1 MYRIHQIKLK
11 LGESTDCLPQKIL
24 KLIGNRELLISE
36 WHIVKESIDARDKKH
51 IRLVYS
57 VDFTAVYKKNPKK
70 QARLAANPK
79 LKLEEAPN
87 LVYVPA
93 VYEGETCAAEDENR
107 TEEPS
112 TPQSFHENRSGIKE
126 NENRAEEPLPPA
138 RQALKPERKLQQD
151 RAEEPLLPAR
161 QNAKPEQKLQQDKNL
176 PTSQTE
182 TPQLRSEM
190 PEPLPSARVLRD
202 RPIIVGFGPAGMFAA
217 LILAQAGLRPLV
229 LERGQ
234 EVDARTASV
243 ERFWREGTLNEQS
256 NVQFGEG
263 GAGTF
268 SDGKLTTGIK
278 DARIRKVLEEFVA
291 AGAPKEILYKQK
303 PHIGTDVLRLV
314 VKNIREEIKR
324 LGGEVRFHTLVEDL
338 RVEDGRV
345 SGVICAQDGAETD
358 HESGAQPQEQN
369 CGDLAPKLAQN
380 SEDSRGARAFQD
392 TQLPANGHGD
402 LAPQLAQN
410 SEDSCGAHAFQ
421 DTQLPA
427 NGRGDLAP
435 KLAQNSED
443 SRGARAFQDMQPP
456 ANGHGDLAPKLAQNS
471 EDSRG
476 IPTRCIPCQT
486 VIFAMGHSA
495 RDTFRR
501 LRARGIAMSQKPFS
515 VGVRIEH
522 PQDMI
527 DIAQYGAPGRELGL
541 PPADYKL
548 SWRCE
553 NGRGVYTF
561 CMCPGGKVVIAS
573 SQAGGVVTN
582 GMSYHDRASGIAN
595 SALLCD
601 VRTSDFGSDDVLAGV
616 IFQEKLEHQAFL
628 AGGSSYAPPRCTWG
642 ELRNGQAPQVE
653 SCLPNFAVAALREAM
668 PHLGRKLHGF
678 DNPDAMVTAVETRS
692 SSPVRFAR
700 NADYEGACSAVAGT
714 ARSKLAG
721 TPHHAADAVMLD
733 TATQETGISTNAPHH
748 VADAVMLDTAT
759 QETGIL
765 TNAPH
770 HPADAAPCENSMPT
784 VGNATKPA
792 DVKTLIGF
800 YPCGE
805 GAGYAGG
812 IMSAAVDGIR
822 IAETIIRKWKPLY
835 L

>member
-87 LVYVPA
+87 LAYVPA
-93 VYEGETCAAEDENR
+93 VYEGETCASEDENR
-107 TEEPS
+107 VEEPS
-112 TPQSFHENRSGIKE
+112 TSRIFHENRSGIKE

-161 QNAKPEQKLQQDKNL
+161 QNAKPERKLQQDKNL

-182 TPQLRSEM
+182 MPQPRSGM

-278 DARIRKVLEEFVA
+278 DVRIRKVLEEFVA
-291 AGAPKEILYKQK
+291 AGAPKEIIYKQK

-324 LGGEVRFHTLVEDL
+324 LGGEVRFNTLVEDL

-410 SEDSCGAHAFQ
+410 SEDSRGARAFQ
-421 DTQLPA
+421 DTQPPA

-435 KLAQNSED
+435 QNAQKSE
-443 SRGARAFQDMQPP
+443 
-456 ANGHGDLAPKLAQNS
+456 NG
-471 EDSRG
+471 RG

-668 PHLGRKLHGF
+668 PHLGRKLQGF
-678 DNPDAMVTAVETRS
+678 DNSDAMVTAVETRS

-714 ARSKLAG
+714 ARSKFAG
-721 TPHHAADAVMLD
+721 TPHYAADTVMLD
-733 TATQETGISTNAPHH
+733 TATQETGISTNAPHYP
-748 VADAVMLDTAT
+748 ADAVMLDAAM
-759 QETGIL
+759 QETGIS

-770 HPADAAPCENSMPT
+770 YAADAAPCDNFMPT
-784 VGNATKPA
+784 VGNVTEPA
-792 DVKTLIGF
+792 DGKTLIGF

-822 IAETIIRKWKPLY
+822 VAETIIRKWKPLY

>member
-87 LVYVPA
+87 LAYVPA
-93 VYEGETCAAEDENR
+93 VYEGEMCASEDENR
-107 TEEPS
+107 VEEPS
-112 TPQSFHENRSGIKE
+112 TPRSFRENRSGIKE

-182 TPQLRSEM
+182 TPQPRSGM

-392 TQLPANGHGD
+392 TQPPANGGGD
-402 LAPQLAQN
+402 LAPQNAQK
-410 SEDSCGAHAFQ
+410 SE
-421 DTQLPA
+421 
-427 NGRGDLAP
+427 NGC
-435 KLAQNSED
+435 
-443 SRGARAFQDMQPP
+443 
-456 ANGHGDLAPKLAQNS
+456 
-471 EDSRG
+471 G
-476 IPTRCIPCQT
+476 IPTRCLPCQT

-668 PHLGRKLHGF
+668 PHLGRKLQGF

-700 NADYEGACSAVAGT
+700 NADYEGICSAAAGT
-714 ARSKLAG
+714 ARSKFAG
-721 TPHHAADAVMLD
+721 TPHYAADAVMLDASTRETGISTNAPHHAADAVMLD
-733 TATQETGISTNAPHH
+733 AAMPETGISTNAPHY
-748 VADAVMLDTAT
+748 A
-759 QETGIL
+759 
-765 TNAPH
+765 
-770 HPADAAPCENSMPT
+770 ADAAPCDNSMPT
-784 VGNATKPA
+784 VGNETEPA
-792 DVKTLIGF
+792 DGKTLIGF

-822 IAETIIRKWKPLY
+822 VAETIIRKWKPLY

>member
-24 KLIGNRELLISE
+24 KLIGNREVLISE

-87 LVYVPA
+87 LAYVPA
-93 VYEGETCAAEDENR
+93 VYEGETCASEDENR
-107 TEEPS
+107 VEEPS
-112 TPQSFHENRSGIKE
+112 TPRSFRENRSGIKE
-126 NENRAEEPLPPA
+126 NENRAEEPL
-138 RQALKPERKLQQD
+138 
-151 RAEEPLLPAR
+151 LPAR
-161 QNAKPEQKLQQDKNL
+161 QNAKPERKLQQDKNL

-182 TPQLRSEM
+182 TPQPRSGM
-190 PEPLPSARVLRD
+190 PEPLPSVRVLRD

-338 RVEDGRV
+338 RVEDGCV

-369 CGDLAPKLAQN
+369 CGDLAPQLAQN

-392 TQLPANGHGD
+392 TQLPANGRGD
-402 LAPQLAQN
+402 LAPQNAQK
-410 SEDSCGAHAFQ
+410 SEDGRGARAFQ

-427 NGRGDLAP
+427 NGRGDLASQ
-435 KLAQNSED
+435 LAQNSED
-443 SRGARAFQDMQPP
+443 SRGARAFQNTQLP
-456 ANGHGDLAPKLAQNS
+456 ANGRGDLAPQNAQKS
-471 EDSRG
+471 ENGCD

-714 ARSKLAG
+714 ARSKFAG
-721 TPHHAADAVMLD
+721 TPHYAADAVMLD
-733 TATQETGISTNAPHH
+733 TATQETGISTNAPHY
-748 VADAVMLDTAT
+748 A
-759 QETGIL
+759 
-765 TNAPH
+765 
-770 HPADAAPCENSMPT
+770 ADAAPCDNSMPT
-784 VGNATKPA
+784 VGNETEPA
-792 DVKTLIGF
+792 DGKTLIGF

>member
-87 LVYVPA
+87 LAYVPA
-93 VYEGETCAAEDENR
+93 VYEGEMCALEDENR
-107 TEEPS
+107 VEEPS
-112 TPQSFHENRSGIKE
+112 TPRSFRENRSGIKE

-161 QNAKPEQKLQQDKNL
+161 QNAKPERKLQQDKNL

-182 TPQLRSEM
+182 TPQPRSGM

-324 LGGEVRFHTLVEDL
+324 LGGEVRFNTLVEDL

-369 CGDLAPKLAQN
+369 CGDLAPQLAQN

-392 TQLPANGHGD
+392 TQP
-402 LAPQLAQN
+402 
-410 SEDSCGAHAFQ
+410 
-421 DTQLPA
+421 PA

-435 KLAQNSED
+435 QNAQKSE
-443 SRGARAFQDMQPP
+443 
-456 ANGHGDLAPKLAQNS
+456 NGC
-471 EDSRG
+471 G

-522 PQDMI
+522 PQDLI

-714 ARSKLAG
+714 ARSKFAG
-721 TPHHAADAVMLD
+721 TPHYAAD
-733 TATQETGISTNAPHH
+733 T
-748 VADAVMLDTAT
+748 
-759 QETGIL
+759 
-765 TNAPH
+765 
-770 HPADAAPCENSMPT
+770 APCDNSMPT
-784 VGNATKPA
+784 VGNETEPA
-792 DVKTLIGF
+792 DGKTLIGF

>member
-24 KLIGNRELLISE
+24 KLIGNREVLISE

-87 LVYVPA
+87 LAYLPA
-93 VYEGETCAAEDENR
+93 VYEGETCASEDENR
-107 TEEPS
+107 VEEPS
-112 TPQSFHENRSGIKE
+112 TPRSFHENRSGIKE

-161 QNAKPEQKLQQDKNL
+161 QNAKPERKLQQDKNL

-182 TPQLRSEM
+182 MPQPRSGM

-324 LGGEVRFHTLVEDL
+324 LGGEVRFNTLVEDL

-410 SEDSCGAHAFQ
+410 SEDSC
-421 DTQLPA
+421 
-427 NGRGDLAP
+427 
-435 KLAQNSED
+435 
-443 SRGARAFQDMQPP
+443 
-456 ANGHGDLAPKLAQNS
+456 
-471 EDSRG
+471 G

-628 AGGSSYAPPRCTWG
+628 AGGSSYAPPYCTWG

-721 TPHHAADAVMLD
+721 TPRHAADAVMLD
-733 TATQETGISTNAPHH
+733 ASTHETGISTNAPHH
-748 VADAVMLDTAT
+748 AADAVMLDAAMP
-759 QETGIL
+759 ETGIS

-770 HPADAAPCENSMPT
+770 YAADAAPCDNSMPT
-784 VGNATKPA
+784 VGNETEPA
-792 DVKTLIGF
+792 DGKTLIGF

>member
-87 LVYVPA
+87 LAYVPA
-93 VYEGETCAAEDENR
+93 VYEGEMCASEDENR
-107 TEEPS
+107 VEEPS
-112 TPQSFHENRSGIKE
+112 TPRSFRENRSGIKE

-151 RAEEPLLPAR
+151 RAEEPLPPAR
-161 QNAKPEQKLQQDKNL
+161 QNAKPERKLQQDKNL

-182 TPQLRSEM
+182 TPQPRSGM

-278 DARIRKVLEEFVA
+278 DARIRKVLEEFVT

-369 CGDLAPKLAQN
+369 CGDLAPQLAQN
-380 SEDSRGARAFQD
+380 SEDSRGAHAFQD
-392 TQLPANGHGD
+392 TQPPANGGGD

-668 PHLGRKLHGF
+668 PHLGRKLQGF

-700 NADYEGACSAVAGT
+700 NADYEGACSAAAGT
-714 ARSKLAG
+714 ARSKFAG
-721 TPHHAADAVMLD
+721 TPHYAADAVMLD
-733 TATQETGISTNAPHH
+733 ASTHETGISTNAPHYA
-748 VADAVMLDTAT
+748 ADAV
-759 QETGIL
+759 
-765 TNAPH
+765 
-770 HPADAAPCENSMPT
+770 PCENSMTT
-784 VGNATKPA
+784 VGNVTGPA
-792 DVKTLIGF
+792 DAKTLIGF

-822 IAETIIRKWKPLY
+822 VAETIIRKWKPLY

>member
-87 LVYVPA
+87 LAYVPA
-93 VYEGETCAAEDENR
+93 VYEGETCVAEDENR
-107 TEEPS
+107 AEEPS
-112 TPQSFHENRSGIKE
+112 TPRSFRENRSGIKE
-126 NENRAEEPLPPA
+126 NENLAEEPLPPA

-161 QNAKPEQKLQQDKNL
+161 QNAKPERKLQQDKNL

-182 TPQLRSEM
+182 TPQPRSGM
-190 PEPLPSARVLRD
+190 PEPLPSVRVLRD

-380 SEDSRGARAFQD
+380 PEDGRGARAFQD
-392 TQLPANGHGD
+392 TQLPANG
-402 LAPQLAQN
+402 
-410 SEDSCGAHAFQ
+410 
-421 DTQLPA
+421 
-427 NGRGDLAP
+427 R
-435 KLAQNSED
+435 
-443 SRGARAFQDMQPP
+443 
-456 ANGHGDLAPKLAQNS
+456 GDLAPKLAQNS

-714 ARSKLAG
+714 ARSKFAG
-721 TPHHAADAVMLD
+721 TPHYAADTVMLD

-748 VADAVMLDTAT
+748 PANAVMLDTAT
-759 QETGIL
+759 HETSIS

-770 HPADAAPCENSMPT
+770 YAADAAPCDNSMPT
-784 VGNATKPA
+784 VGNETEPA
-792 DVKTLIGF
+792 DGKTLIGF

>member
-87 LVYVPA
+87 LAYVPA
-93 VYEGETCAAEDENR
+93 VYEGETCVAEDENR
-107 TEEPS
+107 VEEPS
-112 TPQSFHENRSGIKE
+112 TPRSFRENRSGIKE

-151 RAEEPLLPAR
+151 
-161 QNAKPEQKLQQDKNL
+161 KNL

-182 TPQLRSEM
+182 TPQPRSGM

-324 LGGEVRFHTLVEDL
+324 LGGEVRFNTLVEDL

-369 CGDLAPKLAQN
+369 C
-380 SEDSRGARAFQD
+380 
-392 TQLPANGHGD
+392 GD

-471 EDSRG
+471 EDGRG

-628 AGGSSYAPPRCTWG
+628 AGGSNYAPPRCTWG

-678 DNPDAMVTAVETRS
+678 DSPDAMVTAVETRS

-700 NADYEGACSAVAGT
+700 NADYEGICSAAAGT
-714 ARSKLAG
+714 ARSKFAG
-721 TPHHAADAVMLD
+721 RPHHPADAVMLD
-733 TATQETGISTNAPHH
+733 AAMQETGISTNAPHH
-748 VADAVMLDTAT
+748 PADAVMLDTAT
-759 QETGIL
+759 HETGIS

-770 HPADAAPCENSMPT
+770 YAADAVPCENSMTT
-784 VGNATKPA
+784 VGNVTGPA
-792 DVKTLIGF
+792 DGKTLIGF

>member
-87 LVYVPA
+87 LAYVPA
-93 VYEGETCAAEDENR
+93 VYEGETCASEDENR
-107 TEEPS
+107 AEEPS
-112 TPQSFHENRSGIKE
+112 TPRSFRENRSGIKE

-151 RAEEPLLPAR
+151 
-161 QNAKPEQKLQQDKNL
+161 KNL

-182 TPQLRSEM
+182 TPQPRSGM

-324 LGGEVRFHTLVEDL
+324 LGGEVRFNTLVEDL

-380 SEDSRGARAFQD
+380 SEDS
-392 TQLPANGHGD
+392 
-402 LAPQLAQN
+402 
-410 SEDSCGAHAFQ
+410 CGAHAFQ
-421 DTQLPA
+421 DTQPPA
-427 NGRGDLAP
+427 NGGGDLAP
-435 KLAQNSED
+435 QNAQKSE
-443 SRGARAFQDMQPP
+443 
-456 ANGHGDLAPKLAQNS
+456 NG
-471 EDSRG
+471 RG

-678 DNPDAMVTAVETRS
+678 DSPDAMVTAVETRS

-714 ARSKLAG
+714 ARSKFAG
-721 TPHHAADAVMLD
+721 TPHYAADTVMLD
-733 TATQETGISTNAPHH
+733 TATHETGISTNAPHHPANAVMLDAAMQETGISTNAPHYA
-748 VADAVMLDTAT
+748 ADAV
-759 QETGIL
+759 
-765 TNAPH
+765 
-770 HPADAAPCENSMPT
+770 PCENSMTT
-784 VGNATKPA
+784 VGNVTEPA
-792 DVKTLIGF
+792 DGKTLIGF

-822 IAETIIRKWKPLY
+822 VAETIIRKWKPLY

>member
-93 VYEGETCAAEDENR
+93 VYEGETCVAEDENR
-107 TEEPS
+107 AEEPS
-112 TPQSFHENRSGIKE
+112 TPRSFRENRSGIKE

-138 RQALKPERKLQQD
+138 RQ
-151 RAEEPLLPAR
+151 
-161 QNAKPEQKLQQDKNL
+161 NAKPERKLQQDKNL

-182 TPQLRSEM
+182 TPQPRSGM

-380 SEDSRGARAFQD
+380 SEDSRGA
-392 TQLPANGHGD
+392 
-402 LAPQLAQN
+402 
-410 SEDSCGAHAFQ
+410 HAFQ
-421 DTQLPA
+421 DTQPPA
-427 NGRGDLAP
+427 NGGGDLAP
-435 KLAQNSED
+435 QNAQKSE
-443 SRGARAFQDMQPP
+443 
-456 ANGHGDLAPKLAQNS
+456 NGCD
-471 EDSRG
+471 

-668 PHLGRKLHGF
+668 PHLGRKLQGF

-714 ARSKLAG
+714 ARSKFAG
-721 TPHHAADAVMLD
+721 TPHYAADAVMLD
-733 TATQETGISTNAPHH
+733 ASTRETGISTNAPHY
-748 VADAVMLDTAT
+748 A
-759 QETGIL
+759 
-765 TNAPH
+765 
-770 HPADAAPCENSMPT
+770 ADAAPCDNSMPT
-784 VGNATKPA
+784 VGNETEPA
-792 DVKTLIGF
+792 DGKTLIGF

-822 IAETIIRKWKPLY
+822 VAETIIRKWKPLY

>member
-107 TEEPS
+107 AEEPS
-112 TPQSFHENRSGIKE
+112 TPRSFHENRSGIKE

-151 RAEEPLLPAR
+151 
-161 QNAKPEQKLQQDKNL
+161 KNL

-182 TPQLRSEM
+182 TPQPRSGM

-278 DARIRKVLEEFVA
+278 DVRIRKVLEEFVA
-291 AGAPKEILYKQK
+291 AGAPKEIIYKQK

-324 LGGEVRFHTLVEDL
+324 LGGEVRFNTLVEDL

-369 CGDLAPKLAQN
+369 C
-380 SEDSRGARAFQD
+380 
-392 TQLPANGHGD
+392 
-402 LAPQLAQN
+402 
-410 SEDSCGAHAFQ
+410 
-421 DTQLPA
+421 
-427 NGRGDLAP
+427 
-435 KLAQNSED
+435 
-443 SRGARAFQDMQPP
+443 
-456 ANGHGDLAPKLAQNS
+456 GDLAPKLAQNS

-527 DIAQYGAPGRELGL
+527 DIAQYGAPGRKLGL

-700 NADYEGACSAVAGT
+700 NADYEGICSAAAGT
-714 ARSKLAG
+714 ARSKFAG
-721 TPHHAADAVMLD
+721 TPRHAADAVMLD
-733 TATQETGISTNAPHH
+733 ASTHETGISTNVPHYA
-748 VADAVMLDTAT
+748 ADAV
-759 QETGIL
+759 
-765 TNAPH
+765 
-770 HPADAAPCENSMPT
+770 PCENSMTT
-784 VGNATKPA
+784 VGNVTGPA
-792 DVKTLIGF
+792 DAKTLIGF

>member
-93 VYEGETCAAEDENR
+93 VYEGETCVAEDENR
-107 TEEPS
+107 AEEPS
-112 TPQSFHENRSGIKE
+112 TPRSFRENRSGIKE

-138 RQALKPERKLQQD
+138 RQ
-151 RAEEPLLPAR
+151 
-161 QNAKPEQKLQQDKNL
+161 NAKPERKLQQDKNL

-182 TPQLRSEM
+182 TPQPRSGM

-324 LGGEVRFHTLVEDL
+324 LGGEVRFNTLVEDL

-369 CGDLAPKLAQN
+369 CGALVPKLAQN

-392 TQLPANGHGD
+392 TQLPANG
-402 LAPQLAQN
+402 
-410 SEDSCGAHAFQ
+410 
-421 DTQLPA
+421 
-427 NGRGDLAP
+427 R
-435 KLAQNSED
+435 
-443 SRGARAFQDMQPP
+443 RA
-456 ANGHGDLAPKLAQNS
+456 LAPKLAQNS

-668 PHLGRKLHGF
+668 PHLGRKLQGF

-714 ARSKLAG
+714 ARSKFAG
-721 TPHHAADAVMLD
+721 TPHYAADAVMLD
-733 TATQETGISTNAPHH
+733 TATQETGISTNAPHY
-748 VADAVMLDTAT
+748 A
-759 QETGIL
+759 
-765 TNAPH
+765 
-770 HPADAAPCENSMPT
+770 ADAAPCDNSMPT
-784 VGNATKPA
+784 VGNVTEPA
-792 DVKTLIGF
+792 DGKTLIGF

-822 IAETIIRKWKPLY
+822 VAETIIRKWKPLY

>member
-87 LVYVPA
+87 LAYVPA

-107 TEEPS
+107 AEEPS
-112 TPQSFHENRSGIKE
+112 TPRSFRENRSGIKE

-138 RQALKPERKLQQD
+138 RQ
-151 RAEEPLLPAR
+151 
-161 QNAKPEQKLQQDKNL
+161 NAKPERKLQQDKNL

-182 TPQLRSEM
+182 TPQPRSGM

-324 LGGEVRFHTLVEDL
+324 LGGEVRFNTLVEDL

-369 CGDLAPKLAQN
+369 CGALVPKLAQN

-392 TQLPANGHGD
+392 TQLPANG
-402 LAPQLAQN
+402 
-410 SEDSCGAHAFQ
+410 
-421 DTQLPA
+421 
-427 NGRGDLAP
+427 R
-435 KLAQNSED
+435 
-443 SRGARAFQDMQPP
+443 RA
-456 ANGHGDLAPKLAQNS
+456 LAPKLAQNS

-668 PHLGRKLHGF
+668 PHLGRKLQGF

-714 ARSKLAG
+714 ARSKFAG
-721 TPHHAADAVMLD
+721 TPHYAADAVMLD
-733 TATQETGISTNAPHH
+733 TATQETGISTNAPHY
-748 VADAVMLDTAT
+748 A
-759 QETGIL
+759 
-765 TNAPH
+765 
-770 HPADAAPCENSMPT
+770 ADAAPCDNSMPT
-784 VGNATKPA
+784 VGNVTEPA
-792 DVKTLIGF
+792 DGKTLIGF

-822 IAETIIRKWKPLY
+822 VAETIIRKWKPLY

>member
-1 MYRIHQIKLK
+1 MYRIHQIKLE

-87 LVYVPA
+87 LAYVPA

-107 TEEPS
+107 AEEPS
-112 TPQSFHENRSGIKE
+112 TPRSFRENRSGIKE

-182 TPQLRSEM
+182 TPQPRSGM

-278 DARIRKVLEEFVA
+278 DVRIRKVLEEFVA

-324 LGGEVRFHTLVEDL
+324 LGGEVRFNTLVEDL

-380 SEDSRGARAFQD
+380 SEDSRGARAFQN

-421 DTQLPA
+421 DTQPPA
-427 NGRGDLAP
+427 NGGGDLAP
-435 KLAQNSED
+435 QNAQKSE
-443 SRGARAFQDMQPP
+443 
-456 ANGHGDLAPKLAQNS
+456 NGC
-471 EDSRG
+471 G

-668 PHLGRKLHGF
+668 PHLGRKLQGF

-700 NADYEGACSAVAGT
+700 NADYEGACSAAAGT
-714 ARSKLAG
+714 ARSKFAG
-721 TPHHAADAVMLD
+721 TPHYAADAVMLD
-733 TATQETGISTNAPHH
+733 TATQETGISTNAPHYA
-748 VADAVMLDTAT
+748 ADAVMLDASTH
-759 QETGIL
+759 ETGIS

-770 HPADAAPCENSMPT
+770 HPADAVPCENSMTT
-784 VGNATKPA
+784 VGNVTGPA
-792 DVKTLIGF
+792 DGKTLIGF

-822 IAETIIRKWKPLY
+822 VAETIIRKWKPLY

>member
-87 LVYVPA
+87 LAYVPA
-93 VYEGETCAAEDENR
+93 VYEGETCVAEDENR
-107 TEEPS
+107 AEEPS
-112 TPQSFHENRSGIKE
+112 TPRSFRENRSGIKE
-126 NENRAEEPLPPA
+126 NENRAEEPLLPA
-138 RQALKPERKLQQD
+138 RQNAKPEQKLQQD

-182 TPQLRSEM
+182 TPQPRSGM

-392 TQLPANGHGD
+392 TQLPANGRGD
-402 LAPQLAQN
+402 LAPQ
-410 SEDSCGAHAFQ
+410 
-421 DTQLPA
+421 
-427 NGRGDLAP
+427 
-435 KLAQNSED
+435 LAQNSED
-443 SRGARAFQDMQPP
+443 SRGARAFQDTQMP
-456 ANGHGDLAPKLAQNS
+456 ANGGRALAPKLAQNS

-678 DNPDAMVTAVETRS
+678 DSPDAMVTAVETRS

-700 NADYEGACSAVAGT
+700 NADYEGTCSAVAGT
-714 ARSKLAG
+714 ARSKFAG
-721 TPHHAADAVMLD
+721 TPHYAADAVMLD
-733 TATQETGISTNAPHH
+733 ASTQETGISTNAPHYA
-748 VADAVMLDTAT
+748 ADAV
-759 QETGIL
+759 
-765 TNAPH
+765 
-770 HPADAAPCENSMPT
+770 PCENSMTT
-784 VGNATKPA
+784 VGNETEPA
-792 DVKTLIGF
+792 DGKTLIGF

-822 IAETIIRKWKPLY
+822 VAETIIRKWKPLY

>member
-87 LVYVPA
+87 LAYVPA
-93 VYEGETCAAEDENR
+93 VYEGEMCASEDENR
-107 TEEPS
+107 VEEPS
-112 TPQSFHENRSGIKE
+112 TPRSFRENRSGIKE

-161 QNAKPEQKLQQDKNL
+161 QNAKPERKLQQDKNL

-182 TPQLRSEM
+182 MPQPRSGM

-369 CGDLAPKLAQN
+369 CGALVPKLAQN
-380 SEDSRGARAFQD
+380 SEDSRGAR
-392 TQLPANGHGD
+392 
-402 LAPQLAQN
+402 
-410 SEDSCGAHAFQ
+410 AFQ

-443 SRGARAFQDMQPP
+443 SRGAHAFQDTQPP
-456 ANGHGDLAPKLAQNS
+456 ANGGGDLAPQNAQKS
-471 EDSRG
+471 ENGCD

-678 DNPDAMVTAVETRS
+678 DSPDAMVTAVETRS

-714 ARSKLAG
+714 ARSKFAG
-721 TPHHAADAVMLD
+721 TPHYAADAVMLD
-733 TATQETGISTNAPHH
+733 ASTQETGISTNAPHYA
-748 VADAVMLDTAT
+748 ADAVMLDTAT
-759 QETGIL
+759 HETSIS

-770 HPADAAPCENSMPT
+770 YVADAVMLDAATHETGISTNAPHYAADAVPCENSMTT
-784 VGNATKPA
+784 VGNVTEPA
-792 DVKTLIGF
+792 DGKTLIGF

-822 IAETIIRKWKPLY
+822 VAETIIRKWKPLY

>member
-87 LVYVPA
+87 LAYVPA
-93 VYEGETCAAEDENR
+93 VYEGETCVAEDENR
-107 TEEPS
+107 AEEPS
-112 TPQSFHENRSGIKE
+112 TPRSFRENRSGIKE
-126 NENRAEEPLPPA
+126 NENLAEEPLPPA

-161 QNAKPEQKLQQDKNL
+161 QNAKPERKLQQDKNL

-243 ERFWREGTLNEQS
+243 ERFWREGMLNEQS

-369 CGDLAPKLAQN
+369 CGDLAPQNAQK
-380 SEDSRGARAFQD
+380 SEDSCGAHAFQDTQPPANGGGDLAPQNAQKSENGCGARAFQD
-392 TQLPANGHGD
+392 TQLPANG
-402 LAPQLAQN
+402 
-410 SEDSCGAHAFQ
+410 
-421 DTQLPA
+421 
-427 NGRGDLAP
+427 R
-435 KLAQNSED
+435 
-443 SRGARAFQDMQPP
+443 
-456 ANGHGDLAPKLAQNS
+456 GDLAPKLAQNS

-714 ARSKLAG
+714 ARSKFAG
-721 TPHHAADAVMLD
+721 TPHYAADAVMLD
-733 TATQETGISTNAPHH
+733 TATQETGISTNAPHY
-748 VADAVMLDTAT
+748 A
-759 QETGIL
+759 
-765 TNAPH
+765 
-770 HPADAAPCENSMPT
+770 ADAAPCDNSMPT
-784 VGNATKPA
+784 VGNETEPA
-792 DVKTLIGF
+792 DGKTLIGF

>member
-93 VYEGETCAAEDENR
+93 VYEGETCVAEDENR
-107 TEEPS
+107 AEEPS
-112 TPQSFHENRSGIKE
+112 TPRSFRENRSGIKE
-126 NENRAEEPLPPA
+126 NENRV
-138 RQALKPERKLQQD
+138 
-151 RAEEPLLPAR
+151 EEPLLPAR
-161 QNAKPEQKLQQDKNL
+161 QNAKPERKLQQDKNL

-182 TPQLRSEM
+182 TPQPRSGM

-324 LGGEVRFHTLVEDL
+324 LGGEVRFNTLVEDL

-392 TQLPANGHGD
+392 TQLPANGHRD

-421 DTQLPA
+421 DTQPPA
-427 NGRGDLAP
+427 NGGGDLAP
-435 KLAQNSED
+435 QNAQKSE
-443 SRGARAFQDMQPP
+443 
-456 ANGHGDLAPKLAQNS
+456 NGC
-471 EDSRG
+471 G

-678 DNPDAMVTAVETRS
+678 DSPDVMVTAVETRS

-714 ARSKLAG
+714 ARSKFAG
-721 TPHHAADAVMLD
+721 TPHHPANAVMLD
-733 TATQETGISTNAPHH
+733 AAMQETGISTNAPHYA
-748 VADAVMLDTAT
+748 ADAV
-759 QETGIL
+759 
-765 TNAPH
+765 
-770 HPADAAPCENSMPT
+770 PCENSMTT
-784 VGNATKPA
+784 VGNVTEPA
-792 DVKTLIGF
+792 DGKTLIGF

-822 IAETIIRKWKPLY
+822 VAETIIRKWKPLY

>member
-87 LVYVPA
+87 LAYVPA
-93 VYEGETCAAEDENR
+93 VYEGEMCASEDENR
-107 TEEPS
+107 VEEPS
-112 TPQSFHENRSGIKE
+112 TPQSFRENRSGIKE

-151 RAEEPLLPAR
+151 
-161 QNAKPEQKLQQDKNL
+161 KNL

-182 TPQLRSEM
+182 TPQPRSGM

-278 DARIRKVLEEFVA
+278 DVRIRKVLEEFVA

-324 LGGEVRFHTLVEDL
+324 LGGEVRFNTLVEDL

-380 SEDSRGARAFQD
+380 SEDSRG
-392 TQLPANGHGD
+392 
-402 LAPQLAQN
+402 
-410 SEDSCGAHAFQ
+410 
-421 DTQLPA
+421 
-427 NGRGDLAP
+427 
-435 KLAQNSED
+435 
-443 SRGARAFQDMQPP
+443 
-456 ANGHGDLAPKLAQNS
+456 
-471 EDSRG
+471 
-476 IPTRCIPCQT
+476 IPTRCIPGQT

-628 AGGSSYAPPRCTWG
+628 AGGSSYAPPHCTWG

-668 PHLGRKLHGF
+668 PHLGRKLQGF

-700 NADYEGACSAVAGT
+700 NADYEGTCSAAAGT
-714 ARSKLAG
+714 ARSKFAG
-721 TPHHAADAVMLD
+721 TPHYAADAVMLD
-733 TATQETGISTNAPHH
+733 ASTHETGISTNAPHY
-748 VADAVMLDTAT
+748 A
-759 QETGIL
+759 
-765 TNAPH
+765 
-770 HPADAAPCENSMPT
+770 ADAAPCDNSMPT
-784 VGNATKPA
+784 VGNETEPA
-792 DVKTLIGF
+792 DGKTLIGF

-822 IAETIIRKWKPLY
+822 VAETIIRKWKPLY

>member
-87 LVYVPA
+87 LAYVPA

-107 TEEPS
+107 AEEPS
-112 TPQSFHENRSGIKE
+112 TPRSFRENRSGIKE

-138 RQALKPERKLQQD
+138 RQ
-151 RAEEPLLPAR
+151 
-161 QNAKPEQKLQQDKNL
+161 NAKPERKLQQDKNL

-182 TPQLRSEM
+182 TPQPRSGM

-324 LGGEVRFHTLVEDL
+324 LGGEVRFNTLVEDL

-369 CGDLAPKLAQN
+369 CGALV
-380 SEDSRGARAFQD
+380 
-392 TQLPANGHGD
+392 
-402 LAPQLAQN
+402 
-410 SEDSCGAHAFQ
+410 
-421 DTQLPA
+421 
-427 NGRGDLAP
+427 
-435 KLAQNSED
+435 
-443 SRGARAFQDMQPP
+443 
-456 ANGHGDLAPKLAQNS
+456 PKLAQNS

-476 IPTRCIPCQT
+476 IPTRCIPGQT

-678 DNPDAMVTAVETRS
+678 DSPDAMVTAVETRS

-700 NADYEGACSAVAGT
+700 NADYEGICSAVAGT
-714 ARSKLAG
+714 ARSKFAG
-721 TPHHAADAVMLD
+721 TPHYAADAVMLD
-733 TATQETGISTNAPHH
+733 TATHETSISTNAPHY
-748 VADAVMLDTAT
+748 A
-759 QETGIL
+759 
-765 TNAPH
+765 
-770 HPADAAPCENSMPT
+770 ADAAPCDNSMPT
-784 VGNATKPA
+784 VGNETEPA
-792 DVKTLIGF
+792 DGKTLIGF

>member
-87 LVYVPA
+87 LAYVPA

-107 TEEPS
+107 AEEPS
-112 TPQSFHENRSGIKE
+112 TPRSFRENRSGIKE

-161 QNAKPEQKLQQDKNL
+161 QNAKPERKLQQDKNL

-182 TPQLRSEM
+182 MPQPRSGM

-324 LGGEVRFHTLVEDL
+324 LGGEVRFNTLVEDL

-392 TQLPANGHGD
+392 TQPPANGGGD
-402 LAPQLAQN
+402 LAPQNAQK
-410 SEDSCGAHAFQ
+410 SE
-421 DTQLPA
+421 
-427 NGRGDLAP
+427 NGC
-435 KLAQNSED
+435 
-443 SRGARAFQDMQPP
+443 
-456 ANGHGDLAPKLAQNS
+456 
-471 EDSRG
+471 G
-476 IPTRCIPCQT
+476 IPTRCLPCQT

-668 PHLGRKLHGF
+668 PHLGRKLQGF

-700 NADYEGACSAVAGT
+700 NADYEGICSAAAGT
-714 ARSKLAG
+714 ARSKFAG
-721 TPHHAADAVMLD
+721 TPHYAADAVMLDASTRETGISTNAPHHAADAVMLD
-733 TATQETGISTNAPHH
+733 AVMQETGISTNAPHYA
-748 VADAVMLDTAT
+748 ADAV
-759 QETGIL
+759 
-765 TNAPH
+765 
-770 HPADAAPCENSMPT
+770 PCENSMTT
-784 VGNATKPA
+784 VGNVTEPA
-792 DVKTLIGF
+792 DGKTLIGF

-822 IAETIIRKWKPLY
+822 VAETIIRKWKPLY

>member
-107 TEEPS
+107 AEEPS
-112 TPQSFHENRSGIKE
+112 TPRSFHENRSGIKE

-151 RAEEPLLPAR
+151 
-161 QNAKPEQKLQQDKNL
+161 KNL

-182 TPQLRSEM
+182 TPQPRSGM

-278 DARIRKVLEEFVA
+278 DVRIRKVLEEFVA
-291 AGAPKEILYKQK
+291 AGAPKEIIYKQK

-324 LGGEVRFHTLVEDL
+324 LGGEVRFNTLVEDL

-392 TQLPANGHGD
+392 TQPPANGGGD
-402 LAPQLAQN
+402 LAPQNAQK
-410 SEDSCGAHAFQ
+410 SE
-421 DTQLPA
+421 
-427 NGRGDLAP
+427 NGC
-435 KLAQNSED
+435 
-443 SRGARAFQDMQPP
+443 
-456 ANGHGDLAPKLAQNS
+456 
-471 EDSRG
+471 G

-653 SCLPNFAVAALREAM
+653 SCLPNFAVVALREAM
-668 PHLGRKLHGF
+668 PHLGRKLQGF

-714 ARSKLAG
+714 ARSKFAG
-721 TPHHAADAVMLD
+721 TPHYAADAVMLD
-733 TATQETGISTNAPHH
+733 ASTQETGISTNAPHH
-748 VADAVMLDTAT
+748 PANAVMLDAAM
-759 QETGIL
+759 QETGIS

-770 HPADAAPCENSMPT
+770 YAADAVPCENSMTT
-784 VGNATKPA
+784 VGNVTEPA
-792 DVKTLIGF
+792 DGKTLIGF

-822 IAETIIRKWKPLY
+822 VAETIIRKWKPLY

>member
-87 LVYVPA
+87 LAYLPA

-107 TEEPS
+107 VEEPS
-112 TPQSFHENRSGIKE
+112 TPRSFRENRSGIKE

-182 TPQLRSEM
+182 TPQPRSGM

-324 LGGEVRFHTLVEDL
+324 LGGEVRFNTLVEDL

-369 CGDLAPKLAQN
+369 CGDLAPQLAQN

-392 TQLPANGHGD
+392 TQLPANGGGD
-402 LAPQLAQN
+402 LAPQNAQ
-410 SEDSCGAHAFQ
+410 
-421 DTQLPA
+421 
-427 NGRGDLAP
+427 
-435 KLAQNSED
+435 K
-443 SRGARAFQDMQPP
+443 
-456 ANGHGDLAPKLAQNS
+456 S

-700 NADYEGACSAVAGT
+700 NADYEGICSAAAGT
-714 ARSKLAG
+714 ARSKFAG
-721 TPHHAADAVMLD
+721 RPHHPADAVMLD
-733 TATQETGISTNAPHH
+733 TATHETGISTNAPHYA
-748 VADAVMLDTAT
+748 ADAV
-759 QETGIL
+759 
-765 TNAPH
+765 
-770 HPADAAPCENSMPT
+770 PCENSMTT
-784 VGNATKPA
+784 VGNVTGPA
-792 DVKTLIGF
+792 DGKTLIGF

>member
-107 TEEPS
+107 AEEPS
-112 TPQSFHENRSGIKE
+112 TPRSFHENRSGIKE

-151 RAEEPLLPAR
+151 
-161 QNAKPEQKLQQDKNL
+161 KNL

-182 TPQLRSEM
+182 TPQPRSGM

-278 DARIRKVLEEFVA
+278 DVRIRKVLEEFVA
-291 AGAPKEILYKQK
+291 AGAPKEIIYKQK

-324 LGGEVRFHTLVEDL
+324 LGGEVRFNTLVEDL

-369 CGDLAPKLAQN
+369 C
-380 SEDSRGARAFQD
+380 
-392 TQLPANGHGD
+392 
-402 LAPQLAQN
+402 
-410 SEDSCGAHAFQ
+410 
-421 DTQLPA
+421 
-427 NGRGDLAP
+427 
-435 KLAQNSED
+435 
-443 SRGARAFQDMQPP
+443 
-456 ANGHGDLAPKLAQNS
+456 GDLAPKLAQNS

-700 NADYEGACSAVAGT
+700 NADYEGICSAAAGT
-714 ARSKLAG
+714 ARSKFAG
-721 TPHHAADAVMLD
+721 TPRHAADAVMLD
-733 TATQETGISTNAPHH
+733 ASTHETGISTNAPHYA
-748 VADAVMLDTAT
+748 ADAV
-759 QETGIL
+759 
-765 TNAPH
+765 
-770 HPADAAPCENSMPT
+770 PCENSMTT
-784 VGNATKPA
+784 VGNVTGPA
-792 DVKTLIGF
+792 DAKTLIGF

>member
-87 LVYVPA
+87 LAYVPA
-93 VYEGETCAAEDENR
+93 VYEGETCASEDENR

-151 RAEEPLLPAR
+151 
-161 QNAKPEQKLQQDKNL
+161 KNL

-182 TPQLRSEM
+182 TLQPRSGM

-324 LGGEVRFHTLVEDL
+324 LGGEVRFNTLVEDL

-369 CGDLAPKLAQN
+369 CGALVPKLAQN

-392 TQLPANGHGD
+392 TQLPANG
-402 LAPQLAQN
+402 
-410 SEDSCGAHAFQ
+410 
-421 DTQLPA
+421 
-427 NGRGDLAP
+427 R
-435 KLAQNSED
+435 
-443 SRGARAFQDMQPP
+443 RA
-456 ANGHGDLAPKLAQNS
+456 LAPKLAQNS

-561 CMCPGGKVVIAS
+561 CMCPGGKVVSAS

-668 PHLGRKLHGF
+668 PHLGRKLQGF

-714 ARSKLAG
+714 ARSKFAG
-721 TPHHAADAVMLD
+721 TPHYAADAVMLD
-733 TATQETGISTNAPHH
+733 TATQETGISTNAPHY
-748 VADAVMLDTAT
+748 A
-759 QETGIL
+759 
-765 TNAPH
+765 
-770 HPADAAPCENSMPT
+770 ADAAPCDNSMPT
-784 VGNATKPA
+784 VGNVTEPA
-792 DVKTLIGF
+792 DGKTLIGF

-822 IAETIIRKWKPLY
+822 VAETIIRKWKPLY

>member
-87 LVYVPA
+87 LAYVPA
-93 VYEGETCAAEDENR
+93 VYEGETCASEDENR
-107 TEEPS
+107 VEEPS
-112 TPQSFHENRSGIKE
+112 TPRSFRENRSGIKE

-151 RAEEPLLPAR
+151 RAEEPLPPARQALKPERKLQQDRDEEPLLPAR
-161 QNAKPEQKLQQDKNL
+161 QNAKPERKLQQDKNL

-182 TPQLRSEM
+182 TPQPRSGM

-324 LGGEVRFHTLVEDL
+324 LGGEVRFNTLVEDL

-392 TQLPANGHGD
+392 TQLPANGRR
-402 LAPQLAQN
+402 A
-410 SEDSCGAHAFQ
+410 
-421 DTQLPA
+421 
-427 NGRGDLAP
+427 LAP

-443 SRGARAFQDMQPP
+443 SRGAHAFQDTQPP
-456 ANGHGDLAPKLAQNS
+456 ANGGGDLAPQNAQKS
-471 EDSRG
+471 ENGCD

-642 ELRNGQAPQVE
+642 DLRNGQAPQVE

-668 PHLGRKLHGF
+668 PHLGRKLQGF

-700 NADYEGACSAVAGT
+700 NADYEGVCSAVAGT
-714 ARSKLAG
+714 ARSKFAG
-721 TPHHAADAVMLD
+721 TPHYAADAVMLD
-733 TATQETGISTNAPHH
+733 ASTHETGIS
-748 VADAVMLDTAT
+748 
-759 QETGIL
+759 

-770 HPADAAPCENSMPT
+770 HPADAAPCDNSMPT
-784 VGNATKPA
+784 VGNETEPA
-792 DVKTLIGF
+792 DGKTLIGF

-822 IAETIIRKWKPLY
+822 VAETIIRKWKPLY